1 MQSNIGQTGVKS
13 MNLEKKSIAK
23 MEEVYMRTNIF
34 YKCVALKAAGIIM
47 LYLCGVA
54 LAKQFRTTEKEA

>member
-34 YKCVALKAAGIIM
+34 YKAAGIIM